1 MELFLRLLVCIAFAG
16 LTLYKYI
23 DKLNELTE
31 LRLSIPVLMRD
42 VKEIREKNLELKYA
56 IDTFESP
63 LHLIELARKP
73 EFGHL
78 KYPSINEIIQLPE
91 TTLVCPDSIE

>member
-63 LHLIELARKP
+63 LHLIELARKTRIWP
-73 EFGHL
+73 F
-78 KYPSINEIIQLPE
+78 KVSF
-91 TTLVCPDSIE
+91 DK

>member
-1 MELFLRLLVCIAFAG
+1 MGLLIRLWICIFFAG

-31 LRLSIPVLMRD
+31 LRLSIPIVT
-42 VKEIREKNLELKYA
+42 KELKEVQEKNAELYYA
-56 IDTFESP
+56 IERFESP
-63 LHLIELARKP
+63 VHLMELANKP

-78 KYPSINEIIQLPE
+78 KYPPLTDVLLIPEESIIEIH
-91 TTLVCPDSIE
+91 